1 MQEKNRRYSIP
12 ASGNLSK
19 LLQPQRLNA
28 KGADSLANEPVRPF
42 SPSSVSQTSGPA
54 AKFDLPV
61 TRHNFVAMA
70 LPKSN
75 ENEGLNRG
83 RDLSTPK
90 YHTRLDTSTLSRYM
104 PKTKTALSTE
114 DVQLYKHTSS
124 DQFSNGYHTSTDLNT
139 EPLHGKE
146 MLPCISESRE
156 SRIPD
161 YFKTFRD
168 RTLPDW
174 DPDEEYQALLD
185 FTYPLRPLN
194 FTSRDL
200 SDGDDLSSG
209 SYFKDSGIIIDGPLL
224 PTDNTL
230 TSKSTLPFP
239 AYQTSR
245 SNAANRSRADSNLGE
260 SIVAPRRS
268 SSPLPSYNQ
277 PSYLTSAPALKA
289 QPSPRSFT
297 EQSRINKGQLSD
309 SLINS
314 TITSDCML
322 TSSITDSGFLS
333 KNSSE
338 DIVDH
343 LISGDDASSFLSTAQ
358 ILPLSKEWES
368 DEEYLRLP
376 HKLKE
381 LEDLARQLEN
391 LTARLGESADM
402 SEGNVVTTS
411 DLDILNGG
419 VQDSFPNFG
428 SSCDFPHLH
437 CQQGSELINT
447 LDSTE
452 NEDVIME
459 LRKVTEFIRKL
470 GLCPGSQLTNQQFP
484 EVTEE
489 NQNSDCLL
497 AQIQNFSNK
506 LEEMVQWLH
515 KVAETTD
522 NWIPPQP
529 EMESIKFSLGVCMA
543 FKNDIN
549 DHREL
554 TESVLN
560 SGEILLKSVI
570 DTTPVLKDTLEL
582 IAGQSKRLNG
592 HAARLYSSVLTAM
605 NMVKDDLETKQHDLE
620 AAGLERQ
627 LLMTEDC
634 KWP

>member
-12 ASGNLSK
+12 TSGNLSK
-19 LLQPQRLNA
+19 MVQPQTLNA

-42 SPSSVSQTSGPA
+42 SPPSLSQTYGPT

-61 TRHNFVAMA
+61 MRHNFVAMP

-75 ENEGLNRG
+75 ENEELNRG

-90 YHTRLDTSTLSRYM
+90 YNTRLNTCTHSRYM
-104 PKTKTALSTE
+104 PKTKTALSIE
-114 DVQLYKHTSS
+114 DVKLYKRTSS
-124 DQFSNGYHTSTDLNT
+124 GQLSNGCHTSTDLNT
-139 EPLHGKE
+139 GQPHGKE
-146 MLPCISESRE
+146 MLPCISESWE
-156 SRIPD
+156 SRTPD

-194 FTSRDL
+194 FTSKDL
-200 SDGDDLSSG
+200 LDGEDLSSG
-209 SYFKDSGIIIDGPLL
+209 PCFKDSGIITDGPLL
-224 PTDNTL
+224 PTDNML
-230 TSKSTLPFP
+230 TSKITLPFP
-239 AYQTSR
+239 AYQTNR
-245 SNAANRSRADSNLGE
+245 SDAANRSQADNNLGE
-260 SIVAPRRS
+260 SIAAPRRS

-277 PSYLTSAPALKA
+277 PSCLTSAPPLKA
-289 QPSPRSFT
+289 QPSPKSFT
-297 EQSRINKGQLSD
+297 EHSRINKGQLSD

-322 TSSITDSGFLS
+322 ISSITDSGFLS

-338 DIVDH
+338 EIVDH

-358 ILPLSKEWES
+358 VLPLSKEWES
-368 DEEYLRLP
+368 DEEYLSLP
-376 HKLKE
+376 NKLEE
-381 LEDLARQLEN
+381 LEDLAQQLEN
-391 LTARLGESADM
+391 LTARLDGSADM
-402 SEGNVVTTS
+402 SERNVMTTS
-411 DLDILNGG
+411 DLDILDGG
-419 VQDSFPNFG
+419 VQDIFPNFG
-428 SSCDFPHLH
+428 GSCDFPHLH
-437 CQQGSELINT
+437 GQQGSESVNIH
-447 LDSTE
+447 DSTE
-452 NEDVIME
+452 SEDVVVE
-459 LRKVTEFIRKL
+459 LKKVTDFIRKL
-470 GLCPGSQLTNQQFP
+470 GKGPGSRLPNQQFP
-484 EVTEE
+484 ELTGES
-489 NQNSDCLL
+489 QSSDCLL
-497 AQIQNFSNK
+497 AHVQNFSNK

-529 EMESIKFSLGVCMA
+529 EMESIKFSLDVCMA

-554 TESVLN
+554 TDSVLN

-570 DTTPVLKDTLEL
+570 DTTPVLKDTLKL
-582 IAGQSKRLNG
+582 IARQSRRLNG
-592 HAARLYSSVLTAM
+592 HATRLYSSVLTAM

-627 LLMTEDC
+627 LLTTEDC
-634 KWP
+634 KWC